1 MNDRI
6 TLTPL
11 VAIGGQ
17 CNYCKL
23 DIDETALIYQGR
35 TIYFICDGCGHEYQL
50 TLDEGANYV

>member
-23 DIDETALIYQGR
+23 DIDETATIYQGR
-35 TIYFICDGCGHEYQL
+35 TIYFICDGCGHEYEL
-50 TLDEGANYV
+50 TLDEGII